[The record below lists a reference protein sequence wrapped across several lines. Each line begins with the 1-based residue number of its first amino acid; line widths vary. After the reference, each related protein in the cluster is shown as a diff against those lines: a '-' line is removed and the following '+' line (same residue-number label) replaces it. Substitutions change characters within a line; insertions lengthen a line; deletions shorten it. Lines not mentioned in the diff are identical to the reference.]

1 MTTTVG
7 QPARHPRRLQL
18 RGRTGLPIWGVVV
31 IFVLGLTIAKGGQFW
46 NDGYIAAVL
55 SAAVVIGLASLGQH
69 VVIISGGID
78 LSVGSMAT
86 LAALLTAI
94 LMGGHSGRTWPVL
107 IVVALLGAVVG
118 LIHGAL
124 VYWGGVA
131 PLVVTLATFYL
142 LQGVAF
148 FISTTPTGQVSEGLA
163 SFGINSWGPIPQFFT
178 VLVVAAIVL
187 AVLLRRIPWGRH
199 LYAVGGDPS
208 AARSVGVP
216 VGRTILG
223 AYAASG
229 LLAAIAGI
237 MLASQ
242 ATIGDPTAGQG
253 LELSAITVV
262 VVGGVSLGGGRGSLA
277 GTVGGIALLALLP
290 SSFTLLQV
298 PATYSDLIRGIVIIA
313 AVTIF
318 VAKSKRRGVR

>member
-1 MTTTVG
+1 MTTTVERS
-7 QPARHPRRLQL
+7 AWRMRRLHL

-31 IFVLGLTIAKGGQFW
+31 LFVLGLTIAKGSQFW
-46 NDGYIAAVL
+46 NDAYIAAVL

-69 VVIISGGID
+69 VVVISGGID

-86 LAALLTAI
+86 LGALLTAVMI
-94 LMGGHSGRTWPVL
+94 DGHGGRTWPVL
-107 IVVALLGAVVG
+107 IAVALMGAIVG
-118 LIHGAL
+118 LVHGAL
-124 VYWGGVA
+124 VYWGGIA
-131 PLVVTLATFYL
+131 PFVVTLATFYL
-142 LQGVAF
+142 LQGLAF
-148 FISTTPTGQVSEGLA
+148 FISTTPAGQVSDGLA
-163 SFGINSWGPIPQFFT
+163 SFGINSWGPFPQFFG
-178 VLVVAAIVL
+178 VLVVAALVL
-187 AVLLRRIPWGRH
+187 AFLLRRSPWGRH

-208 AARSVGVP
+208 AARSIGVP
-216 VGRTILG
+216 VGKTVLA

-229 LLAAIAGI
+229 FLAALAGI
-237 MLASQ
+237 MLAAQ

-262 VVGGVSLGGGRGSLA
+262 VVGGVSLLGGRGSLA
-277 GTVGGIALLALLP
+277 GAIGGIALLALLR

-318 VAKSKRRGVR
+318 VAKARR